1 MGFFNPLN
9 SILWLSLILN
19 LNMNA
24 DFTFKKNK
32 DERTN
37 ALYYSAD
44 KNFEELTGTVGRTEL
59 KFLTSQ
65 NTLTPFFI
73 FFPETDQSLL
83 MCSAGA
89 AIYMQQ
95 S

>member
-1 MGFFNPLN
+1 MPISRL
-9 SILWLSLILN
+9 
-19 LNMNA
+19 
-24 DFTFKKNK
+24 KKHK

-44 KNFEELTGTVGRTEL
+44 KFFEELTGTVGRTEL

-89 AIYMQQ
+89 AIYIC
-95 S
+95 SNHD